1 MTNYSL
7 SRINRTKQKIHRSLN
22 GGGER
27 IFTVG
32 RLFSFGFEPFDER
45 SDGFFYASWSPSEDH
60 QFVCAHQ
67 TGAQEKGD
75 EINAWFDVFY
85 FQRMALTE

>member
-1 MTNYSL
+1 MH
-7 SRINRTKQKIHRSLN
+7 QKTGLPFSFIPQKTFTS
-22 GGGER
+22 
-27 IFTVG
+27 TVG

-60 QFVCAHQ
+60 QFIGPHQ
-67 TGAQEKGD
+67 AGVQEEGG